1 MNVELI
7 PKGLWSKAGVLRFR
21 SQGRGGSITANGEM
35 SVEVESIDYFVKE
48 PVTFIKLDVE
58 GAEYQALLGA
68 EHTIA
73 SYKPKL
79 AICTYHKLED
89 IWELPSLIHE
99 MNPEY
104 RFYLRH
110 YSFAENETVL
120 YAMPR

>member
-1 MNVELI
+1 
-7 PKGLWSKAGVLRFR
+7 
-21 SQGRGGSITANGEM
+21 M